1 MSSTTTLVARQC
13 HLRRW
18 AEEIKSCQGRPRDM
32 TVAQWCSQNGLT
44 KANYYYH
51 LRQVRKACLEQLP
64 EVTQAQ
70 EIVAVP
76 GALLRG
82 TQPPAPIRR
91 DGAADGVDISCGR
104 FRVHVTEAASTA
116 LLEMVLKVAAH
127 VE

>member
-44 KANYYYH
+44 KTNYYYH

-64 EVTQAQ
+64 EETQTQ
-70 EIVAVP
+70 EVVAVP
-76 GALLRG
+76 GALLQG
-82 TQPPAPIRR
+82 GQSSAPIRQ
-91 DGAADGVDISCGR
+91 DEAMAGVDISCR
-104 FRVHVTEAASTA
+104 KFHVRATEATSPA
-116 LLEMVLKVAAH
+116 LLE
-127 VE
+127 